1 MQMVLNGPRRN
12 FSLQIFVITFA
23 SNSIE
28 EMPIRLKGG
37 RLIIKCYQMK
47 IKVRGWHYGAHKET
61 FIDIDGPSYWENT
74 GGRRDMFEAVQ
85 RYLGPSWEVT
95 SVEHYGD

>member
-1 MQMVLNGPRRN
+1 
-12 FSLQIFVITFA
+12 
-23 SNSIE
+23 
-28 EMPIRLKGG
+28 MPIRLKGG

-47 IKVRGWHYGAHKET
+47 IKVRGWHNRAHEET

-74 GGRRDMFEAVQ
+74 GGRRDMLEAVQ